1 LFAKKKKNFDLLKP
15 DYLLL
20 VKGAPMK
27 LTESH
32 LKQIIESEFMSYLTK
47 PMFAKKP
54 PTGEEKEQAAKLKIL
69 ALLDEITEMMENTPT
84 DLEGMVIT
92 LREIKE
98 KLSRALIWGDSPL
111 LDLIKK

>member
-1 LFAKKKKNFDLLKP
+1 
-15 DYLLL
+15 
-20 VKGAPMK
+20 MK
-27 LTESH
+27 LTEPE
-32 LKQIIESEFMSYLTK
+32 LKRLIESEFMSFLAK

-54 PTGEEKEQAAKLKIL
+54 LTDEEKKQAAKLKIL
-69 ALLDEITEMMENTPT
+69 DLLDEITEMMENTPT
-84 DLEGMVIT
+84 DLEGMVLT